1 MSDALAKLR
10 ELGLSIQ
17 KPTMEVGQL
26 PNDITLLSSEQL
38 GEKFTVLTAWADYA
52 SSQMAIAVIEERS
65 AQKRLDFLEN
75 KLLLQK
81 MGNAAK
87 GERITL
93 VKAQIAVNQDVQDLS
108 MEYEEKYAYR
118 KLVEMMLNNF
128 ERDIAL
134 VSRELTRR
142 SNDLRSTRKEWAV

>member
-1 MSDALAKLR
+1 MTDAISKLK

-26 PNDITLLSSEQL
+26 PSDITMLSSEQI

-52 SSQMAIAVIEERS
+52 SSQMAVAVIEERA
-65 AQKRLDFLEN
+65 AQKRLDFLQN

-81 MGNAAK
+81 MGTAIK

-93 VKAQIAVNQDVQDLS
+93 VKAQIAVDQDVQDLS
-108 MEYEEKYAYR
+108 LDYEEKYAYR

-128 ERDIAL
+128 ERDISL
-134 VSRELTRR
+134 VSREVTRR
-142 SNDLRSTRKEWAV
+142 SNDLRSTRKEWGV

>member
-1 MSDALAKLR
+1 MRDAIAKLK

-26 PNDITLLSSEQL
+26 PSDITLLSSEQL
-38 GEKFTVLTAWADYA
+38 GEKFTILTAWADYA
-52 SSQMAIAVIEERS
+52 SSQMAVAVIEERA

-81 MGNAAK
+81 MGSAAK

-93 VKAQIAVNQDVQDLS
+93 VKAQIAVDQDVQDLS
-108 MEYEEKYAYR
+108 KEYEEKYAYR

>member
-1 MSDALAKLR
+1 MTDAIAKLK

-17 KPTMEVGQL
+17 KPTMDVGQL
-26 PNDITLLSSEQL
+26 PSDITMLSSEQI

-52 SSQMAIAVIEERS
+52 STQMAIAVIEERS
-65 AQKRLDFLEN
+65 SQRRLDFLQN

-81 MGNAAK
+81 MGTAIK

-93 VKAQIAVNQDVQDLS
+93 VKAQIAVDQDIQDLTL
-108 MEYEEKYAYR
+108 EYEEKYAYR

-128 ERDIAL
+128 ERDISL
-134 VSRELTRR
+134 VSREVTRR
-142 SNDLRSTRKEWAV
+142 SNDLRSTRKEWGV